1 MTFASFPDRPD
12 LQRGVQEEVEGDP
25 EDTPNPSLRFQT
37 RYKHVFLF
45 LLESDE
51 CSSGVDACQGDS
63 GGPASVLKN
72 GRQTQVKER
81 LRRVVGMN
89 GWEGYLGW
97 SFADW
102 DCQPGKGMRGPEVSR
117 TLHTCDFYIELD
129 QERYGWVQS
138 LE

>member
-37 RYKHVFLF
+37 WYKHVFF

-63 GGPASVLKN
+63 GGPALVLKN
-72 GRQTQVKER
+72 GRQTQVKES
-81 LRRVVGMN
+81 LRRMVGMD
-89 GWEGYLGW
+89 GWDG
-97 SFADW
+97 
-102 DCQPGKGMRGPEVSR
+102 
-117 TLHTCDFYIELD
+117 
-129 QERYGWVQS
+129 
-138 LE
+138 